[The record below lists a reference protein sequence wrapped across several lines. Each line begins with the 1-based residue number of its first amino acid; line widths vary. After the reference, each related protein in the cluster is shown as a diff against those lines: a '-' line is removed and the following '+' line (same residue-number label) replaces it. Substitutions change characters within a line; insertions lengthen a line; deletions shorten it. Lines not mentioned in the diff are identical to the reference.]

1 MKATR
6 HSKIREIIEKQE
18 IETQEELAAALK
30 KMGLDVTQATVS
42 RDIKELMLI
51 KVPTDS
57 GGYRYAF
64 STDQGP
70 GISKSKMVRLFQE
83 SVTDIRSSQNI
94 ILVKT
99 TIGGGSYVA
108 GALDAAK
115 WSEVMGSVAGDDTV
129 LLVIDPMDQVPNVV
143 ERLKKLKG

>member
-1 MKATR
+1 MKVTR
-6 HSKIREIIEKQE
+6 HSKIREIVETQE
-18 IETQEELAAALK
+18 IETQEELATALK
-30 KMGLDVTQATVS
+30 KVGLDVTQATVS

-64 STDQGP
+64 SMDQGP
-70 GISKSKMVRLFQE
+70 GISKSKMIRLFQE
-83 SVTDIRSSQNI
+83 SVIDIRYSQNI

-115 WSEVMGSVAGDDTV
+115 WPEVMGTVAGDDTV
-129 LLVIDPMDQVPNVV
+129 LLVIDPMNQVPAVM
-143 ERLKKLKG
+143 ERLKNLKG